1 LGETLERFSFEAALE
16 SRLLRAR
23 GWIELMSGER
33 GAARETLGRALALA
47 GDDPSGAATAESYLG
62 VLAEKSERFSD
73 ALASYQRAL
82 DALNRLD
89 ENGSRRAHDWY
100 LRGQAF
106 QIMEQYEQAIDCYD
120 KASSLDAENIH
131 TWLALGW
138 CHKRSG
144 RLDLAIQAL
153 EEALDVDSSEAIVHY
168 NLACYWSLANNVK
181 LAVAYLSSAFDID
194 SNFRDLVSD
203 ETDFDAIRD
212 DPSFQAVLTVNV

>member
-1 LGETLERFSFEAALE
+1 MSSSNRI
-16 SRLLRAR
+16 RRKQLLR
-23 GWIELMSGER
+23 E
-33 GAARETLGRALALA
+33 
-47 GDDPSGAATAESYLG
+47 AEGYLDLVL
-62 VLAEKSERFSD
+62 VLADRWPVETATRD
-73 ALASYQRAL
+73 RIAQRAL